1 MFAWFKKAFL
11 KAIGSAEREEI
22 LRKFAYIE
30 SQINRLPHEKA
41 ERFACVLLQNSVRWH
56 VEKAEA
62 LPGCEEIIAQM
73 GPGTQR
79 LFRNFS
85 YIQDL
90 DSNFHIGHKSFE
102 IHGVQKLYITIGR
115 DMDSEYLTVPAGSDV
130 VYSSCQQEGFD
141 NEEPVAYPSIYHLL
155 IYFAVIFENLTLEAV
170 FQELQEELGAPESE

>member
-1 MFAWFKKAFL
+1 MFTWLKKAFL
-11 KAIGSAEREEI
+11 KAIGGAEREEI
-22 LRKFAYIE
+22 IRKFTYIE
-30 SQINRLPHEKA
+30 KQINRLPHEKA
-41 ERFACVLLQNSVRWH
+41 ERFAYVILQNSVRWH

-90 DSNFHIGHKSFE
+90 DSNFYIGHKSFE
-102 IHGVQKLYITIGR
+102 IHGVQKPYITIGR
-115 DMDSEYLTVPAGSDV
+115 DMGSDYLIVPAGSDV
-130 VYSSCQQEGFD
+130 LYSSCQQDGPD
-141 NEEPVAYPSIYHLL
+141 DEEPVVYPSIYHLL
-155 IYFAVIFENLTLEAV
+155 IYFSVIFEDWTLEAV